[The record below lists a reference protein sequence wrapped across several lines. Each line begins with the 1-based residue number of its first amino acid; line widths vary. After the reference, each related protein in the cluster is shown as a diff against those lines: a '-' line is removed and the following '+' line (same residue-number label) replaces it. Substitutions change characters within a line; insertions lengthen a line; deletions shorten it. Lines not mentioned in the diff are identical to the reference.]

1 MKCLLEERGKITFA
15 IRNADSD
22 SYIGYVSHYKG
33 RWRVRNADCDEIA
46 AALLEGT
53 MRGCPSENDRP
64 KADMNYLHNN
74 AYPFER
80 VGKNSWKWGVG
91 HPAAAWRWA
100 P

>member
-53 MRGCPSENDRP
+53 MRGCTSENDRP
-64 KADMNYLHNN
+64 KADMNYL
-74 AYPFER
+74 R
-80 VGKNSWKWGVG
+80 RS
-91 HPAAAWRWA
+91 PAAPDLAISRA
-100 P
+100 ICMTVRHASVSSP

>member
-46 AALLEGT
+46 AALLGHDGRLSVGERPT
-53 MRGCPSENDRP
+53 ERGHE
-64 KADMNYLHNN
+64 LL
-74 AYPFER
+74 
-80 VGKNSWKWGVG
+80 
-91 HPAAAWRWA
+91 A